1 MNCPIHNIIEPKF
14 IVINLKA
21 ILHMAF
27 EFTGLQSILQSD
39 FEDVL

>member
-27 EFTGLQSILQSD
+27 EFTVLQLD